1 MGGLAL
7 PLAAPR
13 AAQQPQGRGLAT
25 GTLLRAEAEQ
35 EAKRRYLQFFL
46 PLPRSPLHDAAA
58 AAAASAGQPAA
69 HPKRERSSPSCA
81 ELLPPPPA
89 RQAALRATTTP
100 GTPRGTGAG
109 SRWRKLSRSRSREAE
124 AALGPSRTT
133 TPSGQRGPAVPG
145 SGSVW
150 VATAVVANR
159 TLREDIGLAGSC
171 EYGGSFFSSGA
182 RRGGR
187 TAILELLRG
196 LWCHVPTRGRP
207 QPGEPE
213 SLRSGGGSA
222 LSSADGGGAGL
233 GLRSR
238 SGCFRSVRLP
248 RSRLSARG
256 KRQGASPFL
265 FKSSPIALL
274 SCGLC

>member
-1 MGGLAL
+1 M
-7 PLAAPR
+7 
-13 AAQQPQGRGLAT
+13 
-25 GTLLRAEAEQ
+25 
-35 EAKRRYLQFFL
+35 RRN
-46 PLPRSPLHDAAA
+46 
-58 AAAASAGQPAA
+58 
-69 HPKRERSSPSCA
+69 
-81 ELLPPPPA
+81 
-89 RQAALRATTTP
+89 
-100 GTPRGTGAG
+100 
-109 SRWRKLSRSRSREAE
+109 
-124 AALGPSRTT
+124 SRTT

-222 LSSADGGGAGL
+222 LSSADGGGGRPRAALPKRLFQICEVASLAAQRPWEEAGSL
-233 GLRSR
+233 A
-238 SGCFRSVRLP
+238 
-248 RSRLSARG
+248 LS
-256 KRQGASPFL
+256 L
-265 FKSSPIALL
+265 
-274 SCGLC
+274 